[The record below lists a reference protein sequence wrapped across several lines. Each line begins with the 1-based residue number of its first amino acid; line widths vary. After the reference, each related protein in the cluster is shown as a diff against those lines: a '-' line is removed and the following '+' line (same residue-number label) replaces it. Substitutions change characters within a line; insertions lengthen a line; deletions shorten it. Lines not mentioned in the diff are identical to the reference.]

1 MTSTIRVSEPRE
13 LLALIPH
20 QLGFVPTNSMVLVS
34 LREPRSRVG
43 LVARVDLEDLSDSQ
57 FGPQL
62 ARSLVAHL
70 DSDRASRCIL
80 VCYTSVPL
88 QPGDS
93 VPTDAR
99 VSVVHLEEAIGDFFP
114 VEGRFIVDPERFH
127 CVDSQLDVS
136 EPGRPL
142 VDLQSTAVG
151 AQMVMAGNV
160 VASDRDGLGLL
171 PTTSGKDHRVAAGAL
186 QVWSSL
192 RVLLETPGADT
203 KHLASQA
210 VVLAGKRA
218 PRTLP
223 EWRVAGLRLWRHE
236 VDRART
242 ELDAHTARARP
253 TTWGRLAA
261 ALEDVV
267 VRDAALLALV
277 VGSSLPEDSLL
288 PDDHDTEIAAAIA
301 AILDPVVGHAPNP
314 HVVGPSNSVL
324 RMIVAHAP
332 NQQHAPAATLLALI
346 AWWEGK
352 GAQASVWLERAQA
365 ADPEYRLAGLLAEA
379 INSGM
384 PPGWVRQSALEP
396 EE

>member
-20 QLGFVPTNSMVLVS
+20 QLGFAPTNSMVLVS

-43 LVARVDLEDLSDSQ
+43 LVARVDLADLSDSQ

-80 VCYTSVPL
+80 VCYVSTPL
-88 QPGDS
+88 QTGDP
-93 VPTDAR
+93 VPDDAR
-99 VSVVHLEEAIGDFFP
+99 AAALCLEDAIGDFFP
-114 VEGRFIVDPERFH
+114 IEERFVVDPQRFH
-127 CVDSQLDVS
+127 CVDPELGIS

-142 VDLQSTAVG
+142 ADLQSTAVG

-160 VASDRDGLGLL
+160 VASDREGLGSL
-171 PTTSGKDHRVAAGAL
+171 PIASGKDRRVAEGAR
-186 QVWSSL
+186 QGWSSL
-192 RVLLETPGADT
+192 RGLLETPGLEPED
-203 KHLASQA
+203 LAREA
-210 VVLAGKRA
+210 VIRVGKRA
-218 PRTLP
+218 PGTLP
-223 EWRVAGLRLWRHE
+223 EWRAAGLRLWRHE

-242 ELDAHTARARP
+242 EFDAHTARARP

-288 PDDHDTEIAAAIA
+288 PDDHDAEIGRAIA
-301 AILDPVVGHAPNP
+301 AILDPTVGSAPNP
-314 HVVGPSNSVL
+314 HVVGPSSSVL
-324 RMIVAHAP
+324 RMITTHAVD
-332 NQQHAPAATLLALI
+332 QQHAPAATLLALI

-352 GAQASVWLERAQA
+352 GAQASVWLERAQD

-379 INSGM
+379 INTGM
-384 PPGWVRQSALEP
+384 PPGWVRKSALQP
-396 EE
+396 EG